1 MYNLA
6 VDIVKCLKRIIYKE
20 VAARIGVAA
29 NKYVREHMLYFVS
42 NNNVINPVIPQ
53 IQTVLLNRTYNM

>member
-6 VDIVKCLKRIIYKE
+6 VDVVKCLKRIVYKE

-29 NKYVREHMLYFVS
+29 NEYVREQMLYFIS

-53 IQTVLLNRTYNM
+53 IQAVLFNRTYDV

>member
-20 VAARIGVAA
+20 VVARIGVAA
-29 NKYVREHMLYFVS
+29 NEYVREHMLYFIS
-42 NNNVINPVIPQ
+42 NNYIINPVIPQ
-53 IQTVLLNRTYNM
+53 IHTVFFNRKFDM